1 MKTSIGVLTLLA
13 ACTCAVSVAAP
24 PAKPPPTPPNVD
36 IAYLSI
42 SNSTTSSWPPVA
54 VRGIDVSDTGAS
66 SADVELWRSANRYP
80 SAIAWDPDGR
90 YLAWA
95 EGIDNRG
102 TRALIVATPGQVPR
116 VAYVFSYTGLY
127 KSNLADGLAWGRG
140 CGSTPVLYFWGVQYG
155 TNWSTVW
162 VLDPFAAVAEPRQVA
177 SPPGPPPDERGGT
190 LHGLAVSPLGRTLVY
205 GAYSYE
211 LGDRAAVALP
221 LRCSSA
227 GSLPEP
233 AGPAQP
239 LFAARYEGEQ
249 AWFQSL
255 DWSSDGRRLA
265 IAMGRW
271 VPTSAGSAL
280 QYDPELWIADLN
292 YLASV
297 GAEQVTVASLKHI
310 AAGVTTFPSWAPAG
324 DGAACDRLA
333 FMRSS
338 VVWLYDVLRDGVP
351 DRECPIGMPTTI
363 GGKAV
368 AALDWR

>member
-1 MKTSIGVLTLLA
+1 
-13 ACTCAVSVAAP
+13 
-24 PAKPPPTPPNVD
+24 VD
-36 IAYLSI
+36 IGYVSI
-42 SNSTTSSWPPVA
+42 SNGSGAGWPLA
-54 VRGIDVSDTGAS
+54 AIRGIDVSDAGAS
-66 SADVELWRSANRYP
+66 SADIELWRAANRYP

-95 EGIDNRG
+95 EGVDNKG
-102 TRALIVATPGQVPR
+102 TRALIVATPGQAPR
-116 VAYVFSYTGLY
+116 VVYVFSNTGVY

-140 CGSTPVLYFWGVQYG
+140 CGSTPVLYFWGVQSG

-162 VLDPFAAVAEPRQVA
+162 VVDPFAASAEPRQIAV
-177 SPPGPPPDERGGT
+177 PPGPPPNERGGT
-190 LHGLAVSPLGRTLVY
+190 LHGLAVSPLGRILVF

-221 LRCSSA
+221 LSCSSA
-227 GSLPEP
+227 GALPEP

-239 LFAARYEGEQ
+239 LFAARYDSEQ
-249 AWFQSL
+249 AWFQSF

-265 IAMGRW
+265 VAMGRW

-280 QYDPELWIADLN
+280 QYDPELWVADLN
-292 YLASV
+292 YAVSA
-297 GAEQVTVASLKHI
+297 GAEQVTVASLQHV
-310 AAGVTTFPSWAPAG
+310 AAGVMTFPSWAPVSE
-324 DGAACDRLA
+324 GATCNRLA

-338 VVWLYDVLRDGVP
+338 VVWLHDVPRDGFS
-351 DRECPIGMPTTI
+351 DGDCAIGTPTSI

>member
-1 MKTSIGVLTLLA
+1 
-13 ACTCAVSVAAP
+13 
-24 PAKPPPTPPNVD
+24 VD
-36 IAYLSI
+36 IAYVSI
-42 SNSTTSSWPPVA
+42 SNSTTSSWPPA
-54 VRGIDVSDTGAS
+54 SIRGIDVSAEGTA

-80 SAIAWDPDGR
+80 SAIAWDADGR

-102 TRALIVATPGQVPR
+102 TRALMVATPGQAPR
-116 VAYVFSYTGLY
+116 VAYVFSNTGLY

-140 CGSTPVLYFWGVQYG
+140 CGGTPVLYFWGVQYG

-162 VLDPFAAVAEPRQVA
+162 VLDPSAASVEPRQIAV
-177 SPPGPPPDERGGT
+177 PPGPPIGERGGT
-190 LHGLAVSPLGRTLVY
+190 LHGLTVSPLGRTLVY

-221 LRCSSA
+221 LSCSSA
-227 GSLPEP
+227 GALPEP

-249 AWFQSL
+249 AWFQSF
-255 DWSSDGRRLA
+255 DWSNDGRRLSV
-265 IAMGRW
+265 AMGRW

-280 QYDPELWIADLN
+280 QYDPELWVAEMN
-292 YLASV
+292 YVASA
-297 GAEQVTVASLKHI
+297 GAEQVSVASLKHS
-310 AAGVTTFPSWAPAG
+310 AAGVMAFPSWAPVSNG
-324 DGAACDRLA
+324 VACDRLA

-338 VVWLYDVLRDGVP
+338 VAWLLDVPRDGFSER
-351 DRECPIGMPTTI
+351 DCDMATPTMI